1 MAALDAQRWLEEQR
15 HRPEVAAASVDARLR
30 PHLPLPSRGVT
41 TRWLDLVD
49 PNRDELL
56 STLPGAVDPEVVEIL
71 AERPAEGRAPWPVL
85 ESHGAYVFGVLMA
98 ARPLPDEDRIAYQ
111 EVDLVATPGAL
122 VTVRKTSR
130 QGDPP
135 FDVSALHP
143 AAEHG
148 VSVGRLVQRLVDE
161 VANSFLDSL
170 DTSYAEIEELED
182 ALDTLPASRVRM
194 RLSDLRH
201 ELLRARRLVAATRA
215 AVRRV
220 LDGRIEVVGNHAL
233 FPADVERLFSD
244 TYDTLVRAT
253 EELDIAREHVAGVRD
268 HHQSKVVESQGEV
281 AKKLTVIASLV
292 LVPSFIVGF
301 YGQNFAGAFD
311 DAYWSIAVF
320 DRPHRRLDARPAR
333 DLPLAPLDLSRLEGH
348 RSSTTHASQRGRRAS
363 QMRRPCQMRRCG
375 KRAQSARGTT
385 RWRSRSILTGSS
397 FRVRPS
403 RCESRRTCVST
414 TMPCACPS
422 SAATTFAVLRATPGN
437 FTSSARR
444 RGTSPSYSSMSI
456 RIVPR
461 IAFAFCR
468 KNPVA

>member
-1 MAALDAQRWLEEQR
+1 MTA
-15 HRPEVAAASVDARLR
+15 
-30 PHLPLPSRGVT
+30 
-41 TRWLDLVD
+41 RWLDLVD

-56 STLPGAVDPEVVEIL
+56 STLPVPVDPEVVEIL
-71 AERPAEGRAPWPVL
+71 TERPAEGLAPWPVL

-148 VSVGRLVQRLVDE
+148 VSVGRLVQRLIDE

-170 DTSYAEIEELED
+170 DTSYADIEELED
-182 ALDTLPASRVRM
+182 TLDTLPTGRVRM

-201 ELLRARRLVAATRA
+201 ELLRARRMVAATRA

-220 LDGRIEVVGNHAL
+220 LDGRIEVGDHAL
-233 FPADVERLFSD
+233 FPADVERLFRD
-244 TYDTLVRAT
+244 TYDTLVRAA

-292 LVPSFIVGF
+292 LVPTFIVGF
-301 YGQNFAGAFD
+301 YGQNFGPAFD
-311 DAYWSIAVF
+311 DAYWTLAVSTG
-320 DRPHRRLDARPAR
+320 LIVVST
-333 DLPLAPLDLSRLEGH
+333 LIQLAIF
-348 RSSTTHASQRGRRAS
+348 
-363 QMRRPCQMRRCG
+363 
-375 KRAQSARGTT
+375 
-385 RWRSRSILTGSS
+385 RWRRWI
-397 FRVRPS
+397 
-403 RCESRRTCVST
+403 
-414 TMPCACPS
+414 
-422 SAATTFAVLRATPGN
+422 
-437 FTSSARR
+437 
-444 RGTSPSYSSMSI
+444 
-456 RIVPR
+456 
-461 IAFAFCR
+461 
-468 KNPVA
+468 